1 MASDSKRP
9 TDATTAEKKP
19 YAPPRLNTYGDIREI
34 AASAGMQGGLDG
46 SLHGN
51 TKTQ

>member
-1 MASDSKRP
+1 MASDSNRP
-9 TDATTAEKKP
+9 PDATTAEKKP
-19 YAPPRLNTYGDIREI
+19 YAPPRLSTYGDIREI

-46 SLHGN
+46 NLHGN